1 MLGDHEGEEEEEDT
15 GPERELVKRLANT
28 QMYSL
33 KVRIISSY
41 TVYYCFPEKKILPAL
56 VLVFSLV
63 YVIIAILFYFRYV

>member
-56 VLVFSLV
+56 LRGMSSIH
-63 YVIIAILFYFRYV
+63 YV